1 MYVAVVK
8 DEGKYRSYR
17 QKMNNNGKNKNKRQ
31 IEVGAICKIE

>member
-17 QKMNNNGKNKNKRQ
+17 QKMNNNGKNNKNDQLKL
-31 IEVGAICKIE
+31 VPFAK